1 VSDPRDPAEG
11 PEQRPEPL
19 IPSRAARHQAKRG
32 RFLRGRPARPAPPP
46 QPGPE
51 PQGRPGPEPQ
61 GRPGPEPQARPG
73 AAPPDR
79 FTGGPAGRPAAPP
92 DWTAPPPAHP
102 AAPPPA
108 HPAAPPPEPPPD
120 WVPRQPSPRPEPEY
134 WEPAAPERPAG
145 PAGPG
150 PGPGPEPS
158 RRAGRRPSGDP
169 AAAPAGRGRRP
180 ARGRPSVRPP
190 SVNTPALRG
199 VAASSVGLAGALVVV
214 AAALVLAVGALPAAS
229 PPATPATGDPYSAR
243 WVCPLLAGQATTVTV
258 ANVGGATAT
267 LQTTIHAAD
276 KPKGPAGKAL
286 PAGATQL
293 VQVKPQK
300 DGYVQVEAFSAP
312 VVVNADGLG
321 CSPGS
326 GNRWWLPA
334 SDTRQ
339 GIDTKVVV
347 ANPNNEPAVV
357 DLVPHVTAGSIRPDD
372 DELFVP
378 PRSAV
383 TRPLGDVATTGLK
396 PSIEVVARAGRV
408 VVGAAVSRRG
418 AAEPT
423 LLPAQG
429 VLRPAWWFAG
439 GISGGGRQSQVL
451 VTNPNA
457 TPLQLVVEV
466 TTGKG
471 TFKPPGPFDE
481 PIANGGTAELPI
493 PPLDVKGPFAV
504 KVRSRNGAAFAAALR
519 VTEGEGSSTV
529 SRIDLGTGQPERGW
543 LLPRPPEGGQLVLA
557 NLSGSEL
564 KARVADLADG
574 GASSGQPVRLP
585 PGKVTV
591 RKLPAGVENMM
602 VEAGGTGLLAA
613 PLGGGAVVPGSA
625 VGGLPAGGPIT
636 PGPAAAP

>member
-1 VSDPRDPAEG
+1 V
-11 PEQRPEPL
+11 
-19 IPSRAARHQAKRG
+19 
-32 RFLRGRPARPAPPP
+32 
-46 QPGPE
+46 
-51 PQGRPGPEPQ
+51 
-61 GRPGPEPQARPG
+61 
-73 AAPPDR
+73 
-79 FTGGPAGRPAAPP
+79 
-92 DWTAPPPAHP
+92 
-102 AAPPPA
+102 
-108 HPAAPPPEPPPD
+108 
-120 WVPRQPSPRPEPEY
+120 
-134 WEPAAPERPAG
+134 
-145 PAGPG
+145 
-150 PGPGPEPS
+150 
-158 RRAGRRPSGDP
+158 
-169 AAAPAGRGRRP
+169 
-180 ARGRPSVRPP
+180 
-190 SVNTPALRG
+190 
-199 VAASSVGLAGALVVV
+199 
-214 AAALVLAVGALPAAS
+214 LVLAVGALPAAKA
-229 PPATPATGDPYSAR
+229 PATPATGDPYSAR

-267 LQTTIHAAD
+267 LQTTVLAAD
-276 KPKGPAGKAL
+276 RPKAPAGKKL

-293 VQVKPQK
+293 LQVKPAK

-312 VVVNADGLG
+312 VVVNAGGLG
-321 CSPGS
+321 CAPGS

-339 GIDTKVVV
+339 GIDTRVVV

-357 DLVPHVTAGSIRPDD
+357 DLVPHVTAGSIRSDD

-457 TPLQLVVEV
+457 APLQLVVEV
-466 TTGKG
+466 TTSKG

-504 KVRSRNGAAFAAALR
+504 KVRSRDGAAFAAALR
-519 VTEGEGSSTV
+519 VTEGEGGSTV

-557 NLSGSEL
+557 NLSSGEL
-564 KARVADLADG
+564 EARVGNLADG
-574 GASSGQPVRLP
+574 GTGVGEPVRLP

-591 RKLPAGVENMM
+591 RKLPAGVENLM
-602 VEAGGTGLLAA
+602 VEAGGTGLMAA

-636 PGPAAAP
+636 PGPPPAYQPSSSRRSSSMPK

>member
-1 VSDPRDPAEG
+1 VSDPRDPGES

-32 RFLRGRPARPAPPP
+32 RFLRGRQARPAPPP

-51 PQGRPGPEPQ
+51 SP
-61 GRPGPEPQARPG
+61 ARPG
-73 AAPPDR
+73 AAPRDW

-92 DWTAPPPAHP
+92 DW
-102 AAPPPA
+102 AAPPPPQPPQA
-108 HPAAPPPEPPPD
+108 RPAPPPDSTAPSPRARPPAPPPD
-120 WVPRQPSPRPEPEY
+120 RGPRQPPPHPGEPEY
-134 WEPAAPERPAG
+134 WEPAVPERP
-145 PAGPG
+145 

-169 AAAPAGRGRRP
+169 ATSPAGRGRRP

-190 SVNTPALRG
+190 SVSAPALRG

-214 AAALVLAVGALPAAS
+214 AAVLVLAVGAMPASS

-321 CSPGS
+321 CAPGS

-339 GIDTKVVV
+339 GIDTRVVV

-504 KVRSRNGAAFAAALR
+504 KVRSRDGAAFAAALR

-543 LLPRPPEGGQLVLA
+543 LLPRPPQGGQLVLA
-557 NLSGSEL
+557 NLSGAEL
-564 KARVADLADG
+564 DARLGDLGDG
-574 GASSGQPVRLP
+574 GAGTGKPVRLP

-591 RKLPAGVENMM
+591 RKLPAGVENLL

>member
-1 VSDPRDPAEG
+1 MSDPRDPAEG

-19 IPSRAARHQAKRG
+19 VPSRAARHQAKRG
-32 RFLRGRPARPAPPP
+32 RFLRGRSARPAPPP
-46 QPGPE
+46 QPGAGPPARPVPE
-51 PQGRPGPEPQ
+51 PQGRAGPEP
-61 GRPGPEPQARPG
+61 ARPG

-79 FTGGPAGRPAAPP
+79 FAGGPAGRPAAPP
-92 DWTAPPPAHP
+92 DWSAPPAARPPAPPAARPPAPPPARP
-102 AAPPPA
+102 D
-108 HPAAPPPEPPPD
+108 APPPE
-120 WVPRQPSPRPEPEY
+120 WVPRQPPPRPEPEY
-134 WEPAAPERPAG
+134 WEPAAPGRPPS

-150 PGPGPEPS
+150 PEPP
-158 RRAGRRPSGDP
+158 RRARRRPAGDP
-169 AAAPAGRGRRP
+169 DAAPAGRGRRP

-190 SVNTPALRG
+190 SVNAPALRG

-214 AAALVLAVGALPAAS
+214 AAVLVLAVGALPAAS

-276 KPKGPAGKAL
+276 KPRGPAGKAL

-312 VVVNADGLG
+312 VVVNAGGLG
-321 CSPGS
+321 CAPGS

-378 PRSAV
+378 ARSAV

-557 NLSGSEL
+557 NLSASQLE
-564 KARVADLADG
+564 ARVGDLADG
-574 GASSGQPVRLP
+574 RTGRGDPVRLP

-591 RKLPAGVENMM
+591 RKLPAGAENLM
-602 VEAGGTGLLAA
+602 VEAGRAGLLAA